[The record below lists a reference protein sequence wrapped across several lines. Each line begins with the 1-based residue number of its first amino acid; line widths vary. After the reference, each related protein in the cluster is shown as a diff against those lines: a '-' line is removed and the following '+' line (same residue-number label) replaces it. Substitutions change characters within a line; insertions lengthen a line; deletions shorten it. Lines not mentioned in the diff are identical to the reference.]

1 MRRLYCR
8 ALVVSLFVVSPTVVA
23 GQERVP
29 HKGTVAAGIEVG
41 TFVPADDSFDS
52 SLLVNGLYEYYVTPR
67 VSLRTELG
75 WANPGL
81 SRSAIELR
89 QIPLR
94 LDLNYNWEGGRWHP
108 FVGTGFG
115 AYFLQVKNNNQPF
128 GNSETKAG
136 LNVGGGVE
144 YFVHR
149 MISFKGEARYHRIGS
164 SQFVQNP
171 SGLAVTGG
179 LKTYF

>member
-1 MRRLYCR
+1 MRRLFCR
-8 ALVVSLFVVSPTVVA
+8 ATVLGLLVISPTVVA

-67 VSLRTELG
+67 VSLRTEVG

-108 FVGTGFG
+108 FVGTGLG

-128 GNSETKAG
+128 GSSETKAG
-136 LNVGGGVE
+136 FNVGGGVE

-149 MISFKGEARYHRIGS
+149 TVSFKGEARYHRIGS

-171 SGLAVTGG
+171 SGVAVTGG